1 MLLPEQV
8 EIFVCCEATDM
19 RKGFNGLI
27 GLARDV
33 IEQEPTPGK
42 LFVFYSR
49 DRQSVKLLYWHFG
62 GFAVWSK
69 RLQKGRYQFPE
80 TQNGSMKLSRGGLRM
95 ILEGCRFREFE
106 NRIA

>member
-1 MLLPEQV
+1 MLLPENV

-33 IEQEPTPGK
+33 MEQEPKPGK
-42 LFVFYSR
+42 LFVFYNR
-49 DRQSVKLLYWHFG
+49 NYQTVKLLYWHFG

-69 RLQKGRYQFPE
+69 RLQKGRYEFPK
-80 TQNGSMKLSRGGLRM
+80 TKNGSIKLNRSALRM
-95 ILEGCRFREFE
+95 ILEGCRFREIE
-106 NRIA
+106 NKIA

>member
-19 RKGFNGLI
+19 RKGYNGLI

-33 IEQEPTPGK
+33 LEQEPTPGK
-42 LFVFYSR
+42 LFVFYNR
-49 DRQSVKLLYWHFG
+49 NCQTVKLLYWHFG

-69 RLQKGRYQFPE
+69 RMQEGRFVFPKAS
-80 TQNGSMKLSRGGLRM
+80 NGSIKLSRRGLRM
-95 ILEGCRFREFE
+95 ILEGSSFREID
-106 NRIA
+106 NKIA